1 MLTHHANNTFG
12 FLPTQKPILEKPKE
26 PLDSIIIFTFDKK
39 RQNMLDTFVSIGD
52 TLKKIRETKGFQ
64 LQEVAKRTSINYT
77 ILSRIETGKRLPT
90 KPQVQNLATFYNYSE
105 EELIKH
111 LISDKILYEIQ
122 NEDFGIEGFHLA
134 EQKIKYGLSLFN
146 DYDHLE
152 KFKLHSRRYIGNKAK
167 LTNWIMEVIRKETSG
182 TGTFIDIFSGTAIVA
197 KEAMKTYKNVV
208 LNDILYSNNIAYQAF
223 FENKKWN
230 SKKLIRI
237 VNEYNTLSPKDI
249 KENYFSRNFGGKYY
263 EKDISKLIGYIR
275 QDIENQ
281 KDKLN
286 SKEYAI
292 LLTSLIYTIDK
303 LANTVGHFDAY
314 IKKPIAKRP
323 LNFRLIQ
330 NEDFAG
336 TKIYREDSN
345 KLVRK
350 LKGDIAYI
358 DPPYNSRQYSR
369 FYHIY
374 ENLVQWKKPKLFG
387 VALKPAPE
395 NMSKYCTVKAKDVF
409 KDLVE
414 NLDVKYLA
422 VSYNNTYKSKSKSSK
437 NKIEYNEIVGIL
449 NNVGK
454 TKIFEQSHKYFNTGK
469 TDFNDH
475 KEFLFLTKKYD

>member
-1 MLTHHANNTFG
+1 
-12 FLPTQKPILEKPKE
+12 
-26 PLDSIIIFTFDKK
+26 
-39 RQNMLDTFVSIGD
+39 MLDTFVSIGD
-52 TLKKIRETKGFQ
+52 TLKGIREIKGFH
-64 LQEVAKRTSINYT
+64 LQEVAKKTAINYT

-90 KPQVQNLATFYNYSE
+90 KQQVQNLASFYNYSE
-105 EELIKH
+105 EELIKQ
-111 LISDKILYEIQ
+111 LISDKILYEVQ

-146 DYDHLE
+146 DYNYLD
-152 KFKLHSRRYIGNKAK
+152 KFELHSRRYIGNKAK
-167 LTNWIMEVIRKETSG
+167 LTDWIMEIIQKETKG
-182 TGTFIDIFSGTAIVA
+182 NDTFIDIFSGTAIVA
-197 KEAMKTYKNVV
+197 KEAMKTYKNVI
-208 LNDILYSNNIAYQAF
+208 LNDILFSNNIAYQAF
-223 FENKKWN
+223 FDNKKWD
-230 SKKLIRI
+230 SKKLIEI
-237 VNEYNTLSPKDI
+237 INEYNILNPKDL
-249 KENYFSRNFGGKYY
+249 KENYFSKNFGGKFY
-263 EKDISKLIGYIR
+263 EKDISKIIGYIR
-275 QDIENQ
+275 QDIEDR

-292 LLTSLIYTIDK
+292 LLTSLIYTIDR

-330 NEDFAG
+330 TEDFVGA
-336 TKIYREDSN
+336 KIYRDDSN

-374 ENLVQWKKPKLFG
+374 ENLVQWKKPELYG
-387 VALKPAPE
+387 VALKPEPE
-395 NMSKYCTVKAKDVF
+395 NMSNYCTVKAKNAF

-422 VSYNNTYKSKSKSSK
+422 VSYNNTYKSKSKSSA
-437 NKIEYNEIVGIL
+437 NKIKYEEIIEIL
-449 NNVGK
+449 NNVGE
-454 TKIFEQSHKYFNTGK
+454 TQVFEQSHKYFNTGK

-475 KEFLFLTKKYD
+475 KEFLFLTKKYE

>member
-1 MLTHHANNTFG
+1 
-12 FLPTQKPILEKPKE
+12 
-26 PLDSIIIFTFDKK
+26 
-39 RQNMLDTFVSIGD
+39 LDTFVSIGD
-52 TLKKIRETKGFQ
+52 TLKEIRETKGFH
-64 LQEVAKRTSINYT
+64 LQDVAKNTSINYT

-111 LISDKILYEIQ
+111 LISDKILYEVQ
-122 NEDFGIEGFHLA
+122 SEDFGLEGFHLA

-146 DYDHLE
+146 DYNHLE
-152 KFKLHSRRYIGNKAK
+152 KFELQSRRYIGNKAK
-167 LTNWIMEVIRKETSG
+167 LTDWIMQIIQKETKG
-182 TGTFIDIFSGTAIVA
+182 NDTFIDVFSGTAIVA
-197 KEAMKTYKNVV
+197 KEAMKSYKNVI

-230 SKKLIRI
+230 SKKLIDI
-237 VNEYNTLSPKDI
+237 VNEYNVLNSKDI
-249 KENYFSRNFGGKYY
+249 KENYFSKNFGGKFY
-263 EKDISKLIGYIR
+263 EKDISKIIGHIR
-275 QDIENQ
+275 QDIENR
-281 KDKLN
+281 KNELN

-292 LLTSLIYTIDK
+292 LLTSLIYTIDR

-314 IKKPIAKRP
+314 IKKPITKRP

-330 NEDFAG
+330 TEDFAG
-336 TKIYREDSN
+336 AKIYCEDSN
-345 KLVRK
+345 NLVKK

-374 ENLVQWKKPKLFG
+374 ENLVQWKKPKLYG
-387 VALKPAPE
+387 VALKPKPE
-395 NMSKYCTVKAKDVF
+395 NMSKYCTVKAKDAF

-437 NKIEYNEIVGIL
+437 NKIKYEELIEIL
-449 NNVGK
+449 NGVGK
-454 TKIFEQSHKYFNTGK
+454 TKIFNTIYKVNGK
-469 TDFNDH
+469 IYQ
-475 KEFLFLTKKYD
+475 EWLIITKK

>member
-1 MLTHHANNTFG
+1 
-12 FLPTQKPILEKPKE
+12 
-26 PLDSIIIFTFDKK
+26 
-39 RQNMLDTFVSIGD
+39 MLDTFVSIGD
-52 TLKKIRETKGFQ
+52 TLKGIREIKGFH
-64 LQEVAKRTSINYT
+64 LQEVAKKTAINYT

-90 KPQVQNLATFYNYSE
+90 KPQVQNLASFYNYSE
-105 EELIKH
+105 EELIKQ
-111 LISDKILYEIQ
+111 LISDKILYEVQ

-146 DYDHLE
+146 DYNYLD
-152 KFKLHSRRYIGNKAK
+152 KFELHSRRYIGNKAK
-167 LTNWIMEVIRKETSG
+167 LTDWIMEIVQKETKG
-182 TGTFIDIFSGTAIVA
+182 NDTFIDIFSGTAIVA
-197 KEAMKTYKNVV
+197 KEAMKTYKNVI
-208 LNDILYSNNIAYQAF
+208 LNDILFSNNIAYQAF
-223 FENKKWN
+223 FDNKKWD
-230 SKKLIRI
+230 SKKLIEI
-237 VNEYNTLSPKDI
+237 INEYNILNPKDL
-249 KENYFSRNFGGKYY
+249 KENYFSKNFGGKFY
-263 EKDISKLIGYIR
+263 EKDISKIIGYIR
-275 QDIENQ
+275 QDIEDR

-292 LLTSLIYTIDK
+292 LLTSLIYTIDR

-330 NEDFAG
+330 TEDFVGA
-336 TKIYREDSN
+336 KIYRDDSN

-374 ENLVQWKKPKLFG
+374 ENLVQWKKPELYG
-387 VALKPAPE
+387 VALKPEPE
-395 NMSKYCTVKAKDVF
+395 NMSNYCTVKAKNAF

-422 VSYNNTYKSKSKSSK
+422 VSYNNTYKSKSKSSA
-437 NKIEYNEIVGIL
+437 NKIKYEEIIEIL
-449 NNVGK
+449 NNVGE
-454 TKIFEQSHKYFNTGK
+454 TQVFEQSHKYFNTGK

-475 KEFLFLTKKYD
+475 KEFLFLTKKYE

>member
-1 MLTHHANNTFG
+1 
-12 FLPTQKPILEKPKE
+12 
-26 PLDSIIIFTFDKK
+26 
-39 RQNMLDTFVSIGD
+39 MLDTFVSIGD
-52 TLKKIRETKGFQ
+52 TLKEIRETKGFH
-64 LQEVAKRTSINYT
+64 LQDVAKNTSINYT

-111 LISDKILYEIQ
+111 LISDKILYEVQ
-122 NEDFGIEGFHLA
+122 SEDFGLEGFHLA

-146 DYDHLE
+146 DYNHLE
-152 KFKLHSRRYIGNKAK
+152 KFELHSRRYIGNKAK
-167 LTNWIMEVIRKETSG
+167 LTDWIMQIIQKETKG
-182 TGTFIDIFSGTAIVA
+182 NDTFIDIFSGTAIVA
-197 KEAMKTYKNVV
+197 KEAMKSYKNVI

-230 SKKLIRI
+230 SKKLIDI
-237 VNEYNTLSPKDI
+237 VNEYNVLNSKDI
-249 KENYFSRNFGGKYY
+249 KENYFSKNFGGKFY
-263 EKDISKLIGYIR
+263 EKDISKIIGHIR
-275 QDIENQ
+275 QDIENR
-281 KDKLN
+281 KDELN

-292 LLTSLIYTIDK
+292 LLTSLIYTIDR

-314 IKKPIAKRP
+314 IKKPITKRP

-330 NEDFAG
+330 TEDFAG
-336 TKIYREDSN
+336 AKIYCEDSN
-345 KLVRK
+345 NLVKK

-374 ENLVQWKKPKLFG
+374 ENLVQWKKPKLYG
-387 VALKPAPE
+387 VALKPEPE
-395 NMSKYCTVKAKDVF
+395 NMSKYCTVKAKDAF

-414 NLDVKYLA
+414 NLDVKYFA

-437 NKIEYNEIVGIL
+437 NKIKYEELVEIL
-449 NNVGK
+449 NGVGK
-454 TKIFEQSHKYFNTGK
+454 TKIFEQTHKYFNTGK